1 MGRQGKGRCQGEPQ
15 LDMYRSNR
23 EKDQQGKGAEGLGRV
38 WTVKPAGRP
47 LYGEKERGPGPIKA
61 WPRWET
67 QQVSSRGGRGTTYRV
82 ERGSAIEHCRP
93 VRGSQ
98 GKAPP
103 GSCFAG

>member
-47 LYGEKERGPGPIKA
+47 LYGGKGKGTRPHQSLASMGDPAGEQQ
-61 WPRWET
+61 RWE
-67 QQVSSRGGRGTTYRV
+67 RHNIPGGAGLCYPRALQAC
-82 ERGSAIEHCRP
+82 ERKSG
-93 VRGSQ
+93 
-98 GKAPP
+98 
-103 GSCFAG
+103 